1 MVFRIHIDYF
11 TIAFISSRTANSTR
25 SDLGT
30 KTDVYQVNGH
40 TASDCLE
47 DPTKEK
53 YLKRKRRIEEDSDNF
68 SYTSLNNALESLLAK
83 KKKKTSCS
91 TKRNDQKKN

>member
-11 TIAFISSRTANSTR
+11 TIAFISSRIANSTR

-40 TASDCLE
+40 TASDCL
-47 DPTKEK
+47 DGPTKEN
-53 YLKRKRRIEEDSDNF
+53 YQRK
-68 SYTSLNNALESLLAK
+68 K
-83 KKKKTSCS
+83 
-91 TKRNDQKKN
+91 